1 MFSDLATMIE
11 DVSVCNLKFY
21 STITKHRVIHKACW
35 QLDHPTPIETMR
47 SHVRIQALAFGLLG
61 SLAVPASAFVIPAPQ
76 RNLPQ
81 SQRCF
86 SNVMGSQRSQR
97 ALAALDEGATSNPAE
112 ETVDV
117 IVIGAGI
124 GGLSCAALTSKYGL
138 DTLCLEAHDTAG
150 GCAHSFTRFNPIA
163 SQTVPFSFDSGPS
176 LVNGLSS
183 KGTNPLRQ
191 VLDAVGTADEINW
204 KLYDGWIVHDYA
216 DGTQMKMTAGDSGA
230 FEAAIEEKAGLA
242 SRKAFEKFRDEM
254 LTKGGL
260 AEAAGYIPPFAL
272 RGGLSV
278 GRSLTKY
285 MFKLLRIGPK
295 GGLLTGPF
303 SKVMDLHRMDD
314 IFVRKWFDYLSF
326 ALSGVDAAHTQ
337 AAPIA
342 FMMNELHKKGAV
354 LDYPMGGMDSIVQA
368 LVSGMEK
375 HGGELRL
382 NSRVERMLLE
392 DGDSGKEAK
401 CTGVVLT
408 DGRVIKAR
416 KGVVCNAPLWN
427 MARILQDSV
436 TVEQDK
442 GSHVAT
448 AVNDIRKRADD
459 MHMTGSFM
467 HLHIGIPK
475 DGLPDDLECHH
486 SVLDFSKDVAA
497 EQNMVIISIPTV
509 FDPSLAPEGY
519 HVVHAYTAASDSF
532 DNWSQFLKDGVDSG
546 KVGASPNSA
555 AAVAYKREEGY
566 KELQAQKAEVLWRA
580 IECVIPDVRQRAEQ
594 KGSVVM
600 VGTPLTH
607 RRYNQRYRGT
617 YGPGPAP
624 GEDVWDL
631 PGSTTN
637 IKGLLVCGD
646 TTFPGI
652 GLPAV
657 AASGTIAANTL
668 TTVKAQNK
676 LMNDLKAQG
685 ALQ

>member
-1 MFSDLATMIE
+1 
-11 DVSVCNLKFY
+11 
-21 STITKHRVIHKACW
+21 
-35 QLDHPTPIETMR
+35 MR
-47 SHVRIQALAFGLLG
+47 SDARIKALAFGLFG
-61 SLAVPASAFVIPAPQ
+61 SLVVPTAAFVQPKP
-76 RNLPQ
+76 NHLGKPL
-81 SQRCF
+81 RCLTH
-86 SNVMGSQRSQR
+86 VRSHHQR
-97 ALAALDEGATSNPAE
+97 ALAAVEEGTGAE

-150 GCAHSFTRFNPIA
+150 GCAHSFTRFNPAA
-163 SQTVPFSFDSGPS
+163 SETVPFSFDSGPS

-191 VLDAVGTADEINW
+191 VLDAIGTADEIDW

-216 DGTQMKMTAGDSGA
+216 DGKQIKLTTGDSGA
-230 FEAAIEEKAGLA
+230 FEQALEQKAGPA

-254 LTKGGL
+254 LAKGGL

-272 RGGLSV
+272 RGGMSV
-278 GRSLTKY
+278 ARSLTKY

-303 SKVMDLHRMDD
+303 SKIMDLHKVDD
-314 IFVRKWFDYLSF
+314 VFVRKWFDYLSF

-342 FMMNELHKKGAV
+342 FMINELHQKGAF

-368 LVSGMEK
+368 LVSGMKK

-382 NSRVERMLLE
+382 NSLVARMLLE
-392 DGDSGKEAK
+392 DSGGKEAK
-401 CTGVVLT
+401 CTGVILT

-436 TVEQDK
+436 TVEE
-442 GSHVAT
+442 GPVAA
-448 AVNDIRKRADD
+448 AVDDIRKRADD

-486 SVLDFSKDVAA
+486 SVLDFSKDVTA

-546 KVGASPNSA
+546 KVGHSPNSA
-555 AAVAYKREEGY
+555 AAVAYKKEDGY
-566 KELQAQKAEVLWRA
+566 KELKAQKAEVLWQA
-580 IECVIPDVRQRAEQ
+580 IECVIPDVRQRAAQ

-624 GEDVWDL
+624 GKDVLDL
-631 PGSTTN
+631 PGATTN

-646 TTFPGI
+646 TTFPVRCCSLLLLI
-652 GLPAV
+652 RVHKRIRLTLPLV
-657 AASGTIAANTL
+657 
-668 TTVKAQNK
+668 
-676 LMNDLKAQG
+676 
-685 ALQ
+685 